1 MGVEIHS
8 EVGRELAIA
17 DLKPQTVVVI
27 APPGRDD
34 VLLSMWIEAVDAD
47 MVTFFAGEMNWHVIA
62 FIKDG
67 RIVDD
72 RGRVVRVFE
81 YLGEV

>member
-1 MGVEIHS
+1 MTAPDN

-17 DLKPQTVVVI
+17 DLKPQQVVVI
-27 APPGRDD
+27 QPPHRDN
-34 VLLSMWIEAVDAD
+34 VLITVWVEAVDATA
-47 MVTFFAGEMNWHVIA
+47 VTFFAGEMKWHIIN

-67 RIVDD
+67 QIVDD
-72 RGRVVRVFE
+72 RDRVVRVFE